1 MGESNPSFRSRERIV
16 KPVRGIEGHLPM
28 RATSRGQ
35 FKLSTMAA
43 SRLRRIARNAASML
57 ASDVVNRV
65 TTFALYALVARH
77 LGAVE
82 FGQMSL
88 ALSMFFTFGV
98 FAGAGLKT
106 LITREVAKDSGQTD
120 RYLVN
125 GSAVSF
131 VSSLLSL
138 GFLLL
143 LVRLMRY
150 STDTAAIVVLLGLG
164 LLPRSLSTVCEGVFQ
179 AREQMHFIAYANG
192 LASLVKVGLAFL
204 ILSRGH
210 GLGGLVMLLVV
221 SQLATLGVEWWLMLK
236 HITRPRF
243 QIDPRF
249 SLRMIRSTSTFLGID
264 GVVGIWASLNIL
276 ILSTL
281 ATETEVGYYSA
292 VSQVMVPVMLVLES
306 IALSVFPAMC
316 RRFQVSLQDSK
327 AIAQGLIEIMLTIAL
342 PVVIGLSFLADGVL
356 LLVYG
361 RDDFLLASG
370 ALRILVWS
378 LIPLG
383 LDHVLGK
390 VLVATL
396 REKVTLRI
404 VTIDLVVALVL
415 GLLLVRWLGVT
426 GAAIAAVITKL
437 VDFFQH
443 YVPVSRLLPRM
454 SVTLRRAAW
463 KPVVATIF
471 MALCL
476 AVVRGRGLVLAV
488 ASGGA
493 AYAAILLALTVWSVG
508 GISRFKDSWLRL
520 LGRPAPGACGEE
532 AG

>member
-28 RATSRGQ
+28 RATSRDQ

-88 ALSMFFTFGV
+88 ALSMFFTLSV

-106 LITREVAKDSGQTD
+106 LITREVAKDSSQTD
-120 RYLVN
+120 QYLVN
-125 GSAVSF
+125 GSAVSL

-150 STDTAAIVVLLGLG
+150 STDTAAIVILLGLG
-164 LLPRSLSTVCEGVFQ
+164 LLPRSLSAVCEGVFQ

-192 LASLVKVGLAFL
+192 LASLAKVGLAFL
-204 ILSRGH
+204 VLSRGH
-210 GLGGLVMLLVV
+210 GLGGLVILLVV
-221 SQLATLGVEWWLMLK
+221 SHLATLGVEWWLMLK

-264 GVVGIWASLNIL
+264 GVIAIWASLNIL

-281 ATETEVGYYSA
+281 ATETEVGYYGA
-292 VSQVMVPVMLVLES
+292 VSQVMVPVMLVLDS
-306 IALSVFPAMC
+306 IGLSLFPAMC
-316 RRFQVSLQDSK
+316 RRFQVSLQDSR
-327 AIAQGLIEIMLTIAL
+327 AIAEGLVELVLTISL
-342 PVVIGLSFLADGVL
+342 PVVVGLFFLSDSVL
-356 LLVYG
+356 LLMYAQE
-361 RDDFLLASG
+361 DFLLASG
-370 ALRILVWS
+370 VLRIMVWG
-378 LIPLG
+378 LIPIAM
-383 LDHVLGK
+383 DHVLGK

-415 GLLLVRWLGVT
+415 GLLLIRWLGLT
-426 GAAIAAVITKL
+426 GAAIAALITRI
-437 VDFFQH
+437 VDFIQH

-454 SVTLRRAAW
+454 SLRTAAW
-463 KPVVATIF
+463 KPIVATIF

-476 AVVRGRGLVLAV
+476 AIMKGQGMGLTVISA
-488 ASGGA
+488 GT
-493 AYAAILLALTVWSVG
+493 AYAAILLALTVCSLG
-508 GISRFKDSWLRL
+508 GFSQFKARYLRVWDR
-520 LGRPAPGACGEE
+520 GPRIVSGEE
-532 AG
+532 VR